1 MKNNKKRFLF
11 YLGLFNSTILKSI
24 EKYNASPIN
33 NPIEIIYK
41 ESARTFLFQLQGLA
55 RIENKIG
62 INKKI
67 CNGLLLEFKSIED
80 ALGKYDYWYD
90 LLEKNKNWN
99 ISIEI
104 EEYFKQQLYIQVGLI
119 EQLLIKYKWINK
131 NKENVYEYNVNGYL
145 NNKRK
150 INKIKIFNQKKE
162 LNLLLNVF
170 IKEIDSIHN
179 KLINNKFNLNDLEN
193 GIHEFRRK
201 LRWVGIY
208 SSALNGKVV
217 FDSNTKNR
225 VLKKYITNEN
235 KENKFNILP
244 INKEID
250 YKLKFLPGG
259 YYAMSELIAKIGVI
273 KDKGLIS
280 EEIIKIGNWIDMPK
294 EKIKKRLSTEYKSLT
309 VVRSEAK
316 YLIDTYIIKENILI
330 HISNHFKN
338 QLSK

>member
-11 YLGLFNSTILKSI
+11 YLERLNSVILKSI
-24 EKYNASPIN
+24 EIYNTNPIN

-41 ESARTFLFQLQGLA
+41 DNARTFLFQLEGLA

-67 CNGLLLEFKSIED
+67 CTSLLLEFKAIED

-104 EEYFKQQLYIQVGLI
+104 EEYLKKQLFIQAGLT

-131 NKENVYEYNVNGYL
+131 NNENKYEYNITGFL
-145 NNKRK
+145 NKKKK
-150 INKIKIFNQKKE
+150 INKIKIFNEKKE
-162 LNLLLNVF
+162 LKLLLNLF
-170 IKEIDSIHN
+170 ISEIDSIHN
-179 KLINNKFNLNDLEN
+179 KLIKNKFNLNDLEN

-217 FDSNTKNR
+217 IDSNTKTP

-235 KENKFNILP
+235 KKNKFNILP
-244 INKEID
+244 VNKEID
-250 YKLKFLPGG
+250 YKLNFLPGG

-280 EEIIKIGNWIDMPK
+280 EEIIKIGNWINVPK
-294 EKIKKRLSTEYKSLT
+294 GKIKKRLSTEYKSLT
-309 VVRSEAK
+309 EVRSEAK

-330 HISNHFKN
+330 HIANHFKN
-338 QLSK
+338 QLTK